1 MTTNGESK
9 SSNLLIGLA
18 LGAVGGL
25 VAAVLA
31 HRETREALRE
41 RSGKGLDYLNQQ
53 AGKLRQ
59 SADVIVQQGKSLL
72 ACNGA
77 DLVDRSTEANK
88 QSYQEAKRENLL
100 FVLFDL
106 FNPRSCSTPSKRF
119 VLLISLEE

>member
-53 AGKLRQ
+53 AGKLRE

-77 DLVDRSTEANK
+77 GLVDHSTDANK
-88 QSYQEAKRENLL
+88 QAYQEAKRENLGG
-100 FVLFDL
+100 
-106 FNPRSCSTPSKRF
+106 
-119 VLLISLEE
+119 